1 MPFFMWP
8 PIVDGERNIFSP
20 TTTNFST
27 IFNHFSAHILL
38 HHTHLY
44 VRRPQMNIFCCGWA
58 RARCWLRSLCE
69 CSCLCAFHI
78 HNINFTLKTLF
89 LSTLTTVFLVFLS
102 TCHDDLVSFK
112 PFLLGSPHQLYMNKR
127 AYTTTCDVDSVH
139 VCLSLEHN
147 AEPSVGRRGFVGGRD
162 VGFSSTL
169 VSSISSWRV

>member
-89 LSTLTTVFLVFLS
+89 YRHSQRFSWF
-102 TCHDDLVSFK
+102 
-112 PFLLGSPHQLYMNKR
+112 
-127 AYTTTCDVDSVH
+127 
-139 VCLSLEHN
+139 SLAH
-147 AEPSVGRRGFVGGRD
+147 ATMIWFPSNP
-162 VGFSSTL
+162 FSSALHINCT
-169 VSSISSWRV
+169 